1 MVRVLR
7 QEERY
12 NVTTTN
18 YLPRTWQQIAAL
30 QSLAA
35 PDRPPLFG
43 RAGWEV
49 LEQLH
54 AAGVTPRIP
63 IIVTS
68 TDPHT
73 LQRMEQDYDR
83 YGGDKL
89 VAKPLDIDVLLE
101 AIRTLIGPA

>member
-1 MVRVLR
+1 M
-7 QEERY
+7 
-12 NVTTTN
+12 
-18 YLPRTWQQIAAL
+18 
-30 QSLAA
+30 
-35 PDRPPLFG
+35 
-43 RAGWEV
+43 
-49 LEQLH
+49 
-54 AAGVTPRIP
+54 TPRIP

-101 AIRTLIGPA
+101 AIRTLIGPAQEILEVEAYSRCSA